1 VRLALLLILGVG
13 TLVGASTLMMAQ
25 TGAYCLQG
33 GKWGHPGNCQFS
45 TYEQCIATAFG
56 TEASCGRNPR
66 VR

>member
-1 VRLALLLILGVG
+1 
-13 TLVGASTLMMAQ
+13 MMAQ